1 MQHLAEFGMTK
12 NKGRQQKII
21 SSEVKAIVKEYYDEK
36 ETQHTTFYGQQVYCI
51 CKPNPKNIFSG
62 SMIEC

>member
-1 MQHLAEFGMTK
+1 MTK

-36 ETQHTTFYGQQVYCI
+36 ESQHTTFLGPQTYCV
-51 CKPNPKNIFSG
+51 CKPYSKNVFSG